1 MTLASH
7 EAHDPTRA
15 LRMLWDALGTA
26 WLIEDGARR
35 TIAMNDAFAALFD
48 LGAAASQA
56 APAGRSALVVHQAA
70 ARRMVDPVGYLAD
83 VEAAIGGG
91 VKRSG
96 DVMHLADGR
105 VIERDYV
112 PVQFDDGE
120 PGHAWHLRDA
130 TAQHRAIGALEAAVA
145 TADEATGSRDAFL
158 AGLSHELRTPLNAVL
173 GLSELVGE
181 MVDDAEVK
189 GLLDGVRR
197 NAVRLLRL
205 MERLL
210 MFADP
215 PAPEDKRDFDP
226 VELLE
231 EIAVEAAPHAAEHG
245 AMLICRRD
253 AHLPRRLIGQPA
265 PLRQLLTHL
274 AAYAA
279 HTAEG
284 GTIECT
290 VELDAASTAGPEADV
305 IFTVRDAVERHGPLD
320 TDALLGRVFWR
331 GLEGDADTG
340 LGRGVLRRLIERTG
354 GSIEVHPE
362 PHGTAFRLRWTG
374 PIGVAATTD
383 QPLAGR
389 RILVADT
396 HPRRL
401 AAHAALCQSLGAT
414 LAVAADDSGI
424 AAVLAA
430 VPIDIAL
437 IADPLAPPS
446 SAVPWIGIAGLDGT
460 CGAGSVTCLG
470 RVPRRAELIAALRAL
485 DGHADGTAR
494 VLVCDDLPDNLL
506 VIRRFLEA
514 GGHRVTC
521 VETGEDAVTA
531 ARADAFDLILMD
543 VHLPG
548 IDGIEAARRIGD
560 NETSAR
566 LTPTPTVAVT
576 AHATDEVRR
585 RARRA
590 GMAAF
595 VVKPIDREVLA
606 EVVRRH
612 RRRGPVLLII
622 ESDPIACR
630 LLLRWARGLPAVRP
644 RCAEDAASAWAVVE
658 AEGVDFALVDGSL
671 PGSGDRGGLALAEQ
685 LIARGVRCAMMM
697 AHDAPHASQT
707 RQAALAAG
715 CVAVLTRPLTAT
727 AVSRVI
733 HRLGAAVPG

>member
-1 MTLASH
+1 MTPVGPA
-7 EAHDPTRA
+7 APDPTRA
-15 LRMLWDALGTA
+15 LRMLWNALGTA
-26 WLIEDGARR
+26 WLIEDGARQ

-48 LGAAASQA
+48 LGAPAAQA
-56 APAGRSALVVHQAA
+56 APSALVVHQAV

-83 VEAAIGGG
+83 VEATIGGG
-91 VKRSG
+91 VQRSG
-96 DVMHLADGR
+96 DAMHLIDGR

-120 PGHAWHLRDA
+120 PGHGWHLRDA
-130 TAQHRAIGALEAAVA
+130 TAQHRAIGALASAVA

-181 MVDDAEVK
+181 RVDDPEVK

-210 MFADP
+210 MFADA
-215 PAPEDKRDFDP
+215 PAPEDKHDFDP
-226 VELLE
+226 VELIE

-253 AHLPRRLIGQPA
+253 PRLPRRLIGQPA

-274 AAYAA
+274 VAYAA

-284 GTIECT
+284 GTIECA
-290 VELDAASTAGPEADV
+290 VELADPASGAGLEADV
-305 IFTVRDAVERHGPLD
+305 IFTVRDAIKRRGPLD
-320 TDALLGRVFWR
+320 TQALLGHVFWR
-331 GLEGDADTG
+331 GLDGDADSG

-362 PHGTAFRLRWTG
+362 PAGTAFRLRWTG
-374 PIGVAATTD
+374 LIGAAATIEA
-383 QPLAGR
+383 PLTGR
-389 RILVADT
+389 RILVADA

-401 AAHAALCQSLGAT
+401 ATHAALCQSLGAT

-424 AAVLAA
+424 AAVLGA

-437 IADPLAPPS
+437 IADPLTPSS

-460 CGAGSVTCLG
+460 CGAGSVACLG

-485 DGHADGTAR
+485 DGHADDTAR

-514 GGHRVTC
+514 AGHRVTC

-531 ARADAFDLILMD
+531 ARGDAFDLILMD

-560 NETSAR
+560 HEASAR

-644 RCAEDAASAWAVVE
+644 RCAEDAAAAWTVVE
-658 AEGVDFALVDGSL
+658 AEGVDFALVDASL

-697 AHDAPHASQT
+697 AHDAPHAHHT
-707 RQAALAAG
+707 RQAALTAG
-715 CVAVLTRPLTAT
+715 CLAVLTRPLTAS

-733 HRLGAAVPG
+733 QRLGAAAPG